1 MVRDKGRCMEDL
13 IAVGDTRLG
22 HDTMCALVS
31 REQLSLTALHGL
43 RLLAGCL
50 LCQVRE
56 QGHLL
61 LG

>member
-1 MVRDKGRCMEDL
+1 MVRDEGRCMKDL
-13 IAVGDTRLG
+13 IAVRDTRLG
-22 HDTMCALVS
+22 HDTMRALIS
-31 REQLSLTALHGL
+31 REQLSLIALHGL
-43 RLLAGCL
+43 GLLASCL